1 MIARQRLNLFETID
15 RYQHDMD
22 FEPHS
27 EAMPTATAPGSL
39 EKIQVMQGRL
49 ARGEELHHAGDVRM
63 SARIELQAEMARIVQ
78 KAVIDGR
85 AAARARREAAGVID
99 KRVIRRSFIRNKVE
113 GNG

>member
-1 MIARQRLNLFETID
+1 
-15 RYQHDMD
+15 
-22 FEPHS
+22 
-27 EAMPTATAPGSL
+27 
-39 EKIQVMQGRL
+39 
-49 ARGEELHHAGDVRM
+49 M

>member
-1 MIARQRLNLFETID
+1 MITRQRLNLFETID

-27 EAMPTATAPGSL
+27 DAMPTATAPGSL

-63 SARIELQAEMARIVQ
+63 SARIELQAEMARHVGKNRI
-78 KAVIDGR
+78 AGGDGKNCP
-85 AAARARREAAGVID
+85 EGCY
-99 KRVIRRSFIRNKVE
+99 RRSCRCS
-113 GNG
+113 GATGSGRRD